1 MSIRLYIAAFYGA
14 AAMVASGF
22 ADAAPLRAYDENIGG
37 QLEAELAD
45 GVVLA
50 EVIHTDIDAQIRDNV
65 AEVQLRQV
73 FSGLGAGATDATY
86 LLPLGA
92 GVEVIA
98 IEVAEGTRV
107 ERKSIAAQAGP
118 SFAGPRMFSQDLNL
132 VGRDRVEVTLI
143 YRQPVPN
150 NRDTRS
156 IVLPIATLPGGDF
169 AHEIW
174 DIAGA
179 SYEFADLPEYLGG
192 EMVEPSV
199 LSPDRVNVRVSIEH
213 DAFAGI
219 YSDTHEIDVTA
230 VEGARIVEFADA
242 APVINRT
249 FVLNYVPTGTG
260 TTLVAQA
267 DRSQ

>member
-50 EVIHTDIDAQIRDNV
+50 DVIHTDIDAQIRDNM

-73 FSGLGAGATDATY
+73 FSSLGSAATDATY

-98 IEVAEGTRV
+98 IEVAEGNRV
-107 ERKSIAAQAGP
+107 ERKSIAALAGP
-118 SFAGPRMFSQDLNL
+118 AFSGPRMFSQDLNL
-132 VGRDRVEVTLI
+132 VGQDRVEITLI
-143 YRQPVPN
+143 YRQPVQSHTD
-150 NRDTRS
+150 RHS
-156 IVLPIATLPGGDF
+156 IVLPIATVPGGSF

-174 DIAGA
+174 DISDA
-179 SYEFADLPEYLGG
+179 SLEFADLPEYLGG
-192 EMVEPSV
+192 EVIEPSM
-199 LSPDRVNVRVSIEH
+199 LRPDSVNVRVSIEH
-213 DAFAGI
+213 DSFAGI

-230 VEGARIVEFADA
+230 VEGARVVEFADA
-242 APVINRT
+242 TAVANRT
-249 FVLNYVPTGTG
+249 FVLNYVPTGTS

>member
-73 FSGLGAGATDATY
+73 FSGLGVAATDATY

-98 IEVAEGTRV
+98 IEVAEGKRV
-107 ERKSIAAQAGP
+107 ERKSIAEQAGP
-118 SFAGPRMFSQDLNL
+118 MFSGPRMFSQDLNL
-132 VGRDRVEVTLI
+132 VGRDRVEITLI
-143 YRQPVPN
+143 YRQPVQSN
-150 NRDTRS
+150 SDTRS

-174 DIAGA
+174 GLDET
-179 SYEFADLPEYLGG
+179 STDFADLPEYLGG
-192 EMVEPSV
+192 EMIRPSN
-199 LSPDRVNVRVSIEH
+199 LGPDSVNVRVSIEH
-213 DAFAGI
+213 DAFSGI

-230 VEGARIVEFADA
+230 VEGARVVEFADA
-242 APVINRT
+242 ASVANRT
-249 FVLNYVPTGTG
+249 FVLNYVPTETA

>member
-22 ADAAPLRAYDENIGG
+22 ADAMPLRAYDETIGG
-37 QLEAELAD
+37 QLEAESGD

-50 EVIHTDIDAQIRDNV
+50 DVIHTDIDAQIRNNV

-73 FSGLGAGATDATY
+73 FSGLGAAASDATY

-98 IEVAEGTRV
+98 IEVAEGTRI
-107 ERKSIAAQAGP
+107 ERKSIGAQ
-118 SFAGPRMFSQDLNL
+118 SFADVATPRMFSQDLNL
-132 VGRDRVEVTLI
+132 VGGNQVEITLI
-143 YRQPVPN
+143 YRQPVHHSG
-150 NRDTRS
+150 DTRS
-156 IVLPIATLPGGDF
+156 LILPIATVPGGTVENDF
-169 AHEIW
+169 SEVTMTSA
-174 DIAGA
+174 
-179 SYEFADLPEYLGG
+179 EFADLPEYLGG
-192 EMVEPSV
+192 EMIEPSS
-199 LSPDRVNVRVSIEH
+199 LNADRINMRISIQH

-219 YSDTHEIDVTA
+219 YSDTHAIDVTA
-230 VEGARIVEFADA
+230 FEGGRVVELAEAE
-242 APVINRT
+242 PVANRT
-249 FVLNYVPTGTG
+249 FVLNYRPTTAD